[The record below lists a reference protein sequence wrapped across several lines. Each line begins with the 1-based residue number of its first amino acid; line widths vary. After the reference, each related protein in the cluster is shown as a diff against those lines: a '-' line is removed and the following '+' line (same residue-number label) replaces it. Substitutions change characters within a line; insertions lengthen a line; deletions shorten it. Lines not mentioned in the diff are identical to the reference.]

1 MSGTPEESAGDRR
14 HKLFVVIV
22 EAARKAGASEALAV
36 CFVRQLMDDKRI
48 RIVLKQEQGKET
60 TADE

>member
-1 MSGTPEESAGDRR
+1 MSESPDPSAVDRR
-14 HKLFVVIV
+14 HRLFCVIV

-36 CFVRQLMDDKRI
+36 CFVRQLMGDKRI